1 MNQNKIKESFGK
13 QASQFSKNHILSNEK
28 QLNFI
33 VNMSCIQ
40 EEEWVLDMGCGT
52 GLLTRAIEQKTKRV
66 VGLDLTRQMLEEA
79 QLQSRKQGKSIL
91 FLQGDGH
98 QLPFLD
104 GQFDCIMT
112 RLTVHHFPQPLKILK
127 ELVRVLKPNGRLI
140 ISDIVANMDLQKQ
153 KKHNEIE
160 QLRDP
165 SHVKFLNETELQ
177 EIIREAGLEIQESKK
192 WETKRRIDEWMGIMG
207 QSDRQQQIIGSFEQN
222 LVDDQLGIQV
232 FRDKSGIGFIHHW
245 TAIKAIKTE

>member
-13 QASQFSKNHILSNEK
+13 QASQFSKNHILSNEE

-33 VNMSCIQ
+33 VNMGCIQ

-66 VGLDLTRQMLEEA
+66 VGLDLTHQMLEEA
-79 QLQSRKQGKSIL
+79 KLQSRKQGKSIL

-140 ISDIVANMDLQKQ
+140 ISDIVANMDPQKQ
-153 KKHNEIE
+153 KKHNEVE

-177 EIIREAGLEIQESKK
+177 ELIKKAGLEIQETKK
-192 WETKRRIDEWMGIMG
+192 WETERRIDEWMGIIG
-207 QSDRQQQIIGSFEQN
+207 EIESEQQIIESFEEN
-222 LVDDQLGIQV
+222 LEDDQLGIQV
-232 FRDKSGIGFIHHW
+232 FRDNNGIGFIHQW
-245 TAIKAIKTE
+245 MVIRAINKE